1 VPVSPT
7 PAEQDALVRRLR
19 AAGCV
24 VAEDEAALLL
34 AEAPDAA
41 ALEAMA
47 ARRVAGDPLE
57 QVLGWAEFC
66 GLRVAVAPGV
76 FVPRRRTELLARTA
90 IDLLAAAAD
99 RDARA
104 PAPVA
109 VDLCCGTG
117 AVGAAVLAALP
128 GVEVWA
134 CDLDPSAT
142 ACTERNLPGPAAA
155 GRVRTGDLAAPLPA
169 DLRGRVDVLT
179 ANAPYVPTAAIALMP
194 PEAREHEPGLALDG
208 GADGV
213 DLHRR
218 VAALAPGWLR
228 PGGHLLIETSTRQ
241 ADATVAACAAHGL
254 TARVLRDEDL
264 DATVVH
270 ATA

>member
-1 VPVSPT
+1 VPITPT

-24 VAEDEAALLL
+24 FAEDEAALLL
-34 AEAPDAA
+34 AEAADAS
-41 ALEAMA
+41 ALEAMV

-57 QVLGWAEFC
+57 QVLGWAAFC

-76 FVPRRRTELLARTA
+76 FVPRQRTGLLARTA
-90 IDLLAAAAD
+90 VALLGTT
-99 RDARA
+99 
-104 PAPVA
+104 PGVAPVA
-109 VDLCCGTG
+109 VDLCCGSG
-117 AVGAAVLAALP
+117 AVAAVVLA
-128 GVEVWA
+128 EVWA

-142 ACTERNLPGPAAA
+142 ACAATNLPGPAAA
-155 GRVRTGDLAAPLPA
+155 GRVRTGDLDAPLP
-169 DLRGRVDVLT
+169 DSLRGRVDVLT
-179 ANAPYVPTAAIALMP
+179 ANAPYVPTDEIALMP

-218 VAALAPGWLR
+218 VAAVAPRWLR
-228 PGGHLLIETSTRQ
+228 PGGHLLIETSARQ
-241 ADATVAACAAHGL
+241 AAATVAACTAHGM
-254 TARVLRDEDL
+254 TTRVLRDEDL

>member
-24 VAEDEAALLL
+24 FAEDEAALLL

-99 RDARA
+99 R
-104 PAPVA
+104 
-109 VDLCCGTG
+109 GTG